1 MRIGLSEIFVDE
13 RDQARAYYTPMP
25 GLQVLVRCIPRQ
37 IEYAHSCTT
46 TRGFW
51 GRSPHQAR
59 PSP

>member
-46 TRGFW
+46 TRGF
-51 GRSPHQAR
+51 
-59 PSP
+59 